1 MVAVPGR
8 RIEEGRYGSVKFLG
22 KRGLKGHFTF
32 PFSFFFLLKI
42 QATNGPA
49 SLTMDHSYKF
59 VKRSVILAC
68 LKFRA
73 KLKVDF
79 LAGADGWRVSSHR
92 LALLNITRSLSLSL
106 SLSRWFSFYR
116 SEISLSPFDRRRPTA
131 RRAATRRGGRTHRQ
145 LCEILLLKGPTTPRV
160 ALRFWQTVDFR
171 GSVS

>member
-106 SLSRWFSFYR
+106 SLGGFHFIGLRF
-116 SEISLSPFDRRRPTA
+116 LSPLSTDGDP
-131 RRAATRRGGRTHRQ
+131 RRGGRRRDAAVGHTDSFAKF
-145 LCEILLLKGPTTPRV
+145 C
-160 ALRFWQTVDFR
+160 F
-171 GSVS
+171 